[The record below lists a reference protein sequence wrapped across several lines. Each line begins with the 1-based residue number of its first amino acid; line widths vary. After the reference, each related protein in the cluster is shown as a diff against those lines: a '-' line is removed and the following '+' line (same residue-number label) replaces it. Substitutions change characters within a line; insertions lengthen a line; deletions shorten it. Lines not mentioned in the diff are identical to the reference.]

1 MAARVVLPRLLLDAG
16 LADVSTLGMATS
28 IAAEADVA
36 IVHALCRWRLVAPRA
51 LCAAFAAALDMRVV
65 ELDDPAIAPV
75 EPPPLPRALCVRL
88 RVLPVWRRGQVLG
101 LGMSDP
107 TDDDAVDQV
116 VRACGLSIERLLV
129 NDDALERA
137 VRRRFPVEPRPISS
151 SGTVTNT
158 PTPTPTPK
166 VPPQAAVLPSIL
178 PTVLPSSPSSS
189 SLPATPSQRFERS
202 SAPPPLMTMAGGP
215 LPSLSMEV
223 VLGEPSAFDVF
234 AGPESSQQDTSLDSY
249 VPLATTSMSTERA
262 ASVRIPFTPP
272 TPPPGAAPTMVGP
285 PMGRPG
291 ILDEATREVDLRD
304 TAALLAPN
312 ENTHTAAAASP
323 PLQMVMAVPSDDRT
337 IPDDS
342 LMFLMR
348 VLVVAENDV
357 AAVVTARLR
366 PRIKQLAVMPLAQ
379 ALAAVEQRRYDEIV
393 VVAPPNTVSG
403 SQQLATLAAR
413 AKNGVVIF
421 TAISDFARL
430 PGVRQSLPLPS
441 STHAV
446 CDQVAE
452 LLRQRAHGE

>member
-16 LADVSTLGMATS
+16 LADVATLGLATS

-36 IVHALCRWRLVAPRA
+36 MVHALCRWRLVAPRA
-51 LCAAFAAALDMRVV
+51 LCAAFAAALEMRTV

-116 VRACGLSIERLLV
+116 VRASGLSVERLLV

-151 SGTVTNT
+151 SGTTTGTPSHT
-158 PTPTPTPK
+158 PTPTPR
-166 VPPQAAVLPSIL
+166 VPPQAPALPSLL
-178 PTVLPSSPSSS
+178 PTSSSSS
-189 SLPATPSQRFERS
+189 SLPGLARAPRPE
-202 SAPPPLMTMAGGP
+202 PPPALTTVGAV
-215 LPSLSMEV
+215 PSMSVSMDV
-223 VLGEPSAFDVF
+223 VLGEPSGFDVF
-234 AGPESSQQDTSLDSY
+234 GPGPETSQQDPSLDSY
-249 VPLATTSMSTERA
+249 APLATTPLERSP
-262 ASVRIPFTPP
+262 SVRVPFTPP
-272 TPPPGAAPTMVGP
+272 TPPPGAP
-285 PMGRPG
+285 PPPRLPY
-291 ILDEATREVDLRD
+291 LDEATREVDLRD

-312 ENTHTAAAASP
+312 ESTHTATDASP
-323 PLQMVMAVPSDDRT
+323 PLQVVMAVPSDDRT
-337 IPDDS
+337 VPDDS

-348 VLVVAENDV
+348 VLIVAEND
-357 AAVVTARLR
+357 AGAVLTARLR
-366 PRIKQLAVMPLAQ
+366 PRIKQLAVLPLSQ
-379 ALAAVEQRRYDEIV
+379 ALAAVEQRRYDEVV

-421 TAISDFARL
+421 TTISDFGRL
-430 PGVRQSLPLPS
+430 PGVRLSLPLPS
-441 STHAV
+441 STHEV

-452 LLRQRAHGE
+452 LLRKRAHGE